1 MAAAVGVRGR
11 WELPPCSSPG
21 WFLSLSALL
30 SVAARGA
37 FATTH
42 WVVTEDGKIQQQVAA
57 RVSLSAR
64 ARPRPGGD
72 SPARPGPWL
81 FGSARPRPQ
90 PAFPRSRC
98 RGVGDLSPRTR
109 PLPTCVLDLASA
121 ACKFSGFH
129 PWGRATLPGSSCP
142 GDIIWLSSFKTRI
155 HYPSSGASLAHAS
168 PVLPEE
174 VESRWQRPGVRE
186 SQGGDSFGT
195 PRQCVI

>member
-11 WELPPCSSPG
+11 CELPPCSSPG

-64 ARPRPGGD
+64 ARPRPGGGFPG
-72 SPARPGPWL
+72 PARPLAVWL
-81 FGSARPRPQ
+81 RAAPPPACSPTVPVSRCGRHRPRT
-90 PAFPRSRC
+90 
-98 RGVGDLSPRTR
+98 G
-109 PLPTCVLDLASA
+109 PLPTCVLDLGSA

-129 PWGRATLPGSSCP
+129 AWGRATLPGSSGP
-142 GDIIWLSSFKTRI
+142 GDMIWFPSFKIRI

-168 PVLPEE
+168 PALPEE

-186 SQGGDSFGT
+186 S
-195 PRQCVI
+195 